1 VVTSYLANPSGDPI
15 LLGAG
20 VLAIVGA
27 IVFDAVAYR
36 RLALSS
42 ARTPRLGI
50 ILSVAAGILM
60 GFFYRFVVAA
70 MTKNF
75 DRPELAEVGKMGPYA
90 AIVLFSLGVFLS
102 NFVWNSIVMV
112 RPFSGAAGPVRR
124 LCQGWAAPAPGR
136 HPRRHDLEHRHV
148 LSIIASGAAGSAVS
162 YGLGQGATMVAAI
175 WGVFVWKEFRGAPA
189 GTNRL
194 LGVMFVCYVAG
205 IGAAH
210 HRALTQLS
218 GTTDAYASGG
228 CHADRACRRG
238 HR

>member
-1 VVTSYLANPSGDPI
+1 VVTSYLANPSGDPT

-20 VLAIVGA
+20 VVAIVIA
-27 IVFDAVAYR
+27 ILLDAVAYR

-42 ARTPRLGI
+42 ARTSRLGI

-75 DRPELAEVGKMGPYA
+75 DHPDPIADAGKMGPYS

-112 RPFSGAAGPVRR
+112 RPFSGAPVPFRDYAR
-124 LCQGWAAPAPGR
+124 GGLRPHLVGLLGGMIWNIGMS
-136 HPRRHDLEHRHV
+136 
-148 LSIIASGAAGSAVS
+148 LSIIASGAAGAAVS

-194 LGVMFVCYVAG
+194 LGVMFVCYVIG
-205 IGAAH
+205 IGLLIIA
-210 HRALTQLS
+210 R
-218 GTTDAYASGG
+218 
-228 CHADRACRRG
+228 
-238 HR
+238 